1 MSPFHRKLW
10 LGLALMAL
18 LTPLGLALPAYF
30 GAGDAWGEWS
40 AEALHQVLGYVPTGL
55 ARYTELWPAPLPD
68 YRLGGAGQSAGLQLV
83 SYAGSALGGAL
94 AVGLAAYGLSR
105 LLVRHER

>member
-1 MSPFHRKLW
+1 MNPFQKRLC
-10 LGLALMAL
+10 LGLGLMAL
-18 LTPLGLALPAYF
+18 ITPLGLVLPAYF

-68 YRLGGAGQSAGLQLV
+68 YALGGGGQSAGLLLV
-83 SYAGSALGGAL
+83 SYVASALLGAL
-94 AVGLAAYGLSR
+94 AVGLVAYGLSR
-105 LLVRHER
+105 LLVRHDR